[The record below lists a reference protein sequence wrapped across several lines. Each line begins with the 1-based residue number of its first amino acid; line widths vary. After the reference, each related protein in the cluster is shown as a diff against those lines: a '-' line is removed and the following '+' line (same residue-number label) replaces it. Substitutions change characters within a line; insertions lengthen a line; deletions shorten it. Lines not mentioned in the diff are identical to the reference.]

1 MQYLV
6 QFYPIVL
13 PLAFRYSS
21 LTLLHFQAVIRQ
33 YFLSQ
38 FFDRL
43 VSTEIALYRPDSVG
57 SI

>member
-6 QFYPIVL
+6 QFYPIVF
-13 PLAFRYSS
+13 PLAFRYSFFA
-21 LTLLHFQAVIRQ
+21 LLHFQAVILQ

-43 VSTEIALYRPDSVG
+43 VSTEIAL
-57 SI
+57 

>member
-6 QFYPIVL
+6 
-13 PLAFRYSS
+13 LAFRYSS
-21 LTLLHFQAVIRQ
+21 FVLPHFQAVMRQ

-43 VSTEIALYRPDSVG
+43 VSTEVA
-57 SI
+57 

>member
-6 QFYPIVL
+6 QLYPIVF
-13 PLAFRYSS
+13 PLAFRYS
-21 LTLLHFQAVIRQ
+21 LCALLHFQAVILQ

-43 VSTEIALYRPDSVG
+43 VSTEIAL
-57 SI
+57 